1 MIPRLPDSHY
11 LAIDVSNNWLF
22 RPPKVR
28 LTGGEPTIRGDF
40 ERILEAGFQGNVVE
54 DKG

>member
-1 MIPRLPDSHY
+1 MYPTTGCFL
-11 LAIDVSNNWLF
+11 
-22 RPPKVR
+22 PKVR

-40 ERILEAGFQGNVVE
+40 ERILEAGFQGNVE